1 MRRVVLLACVA
12 SLWIGCRRESA
23 VAPAVST
30 PQSFIV
36 AAYLAA
42 AGDADV
48 CALAARQGRL
58 PETRVLGASIHRTLL
73 DLRNDLAS
81 DAQRKKIALPNGIE
95 EKKLALRD
103 NLSQLPGRVFDQGYA
118 LAMVQDT
125 RAMLQ
130 LFNARIDDPDVR
142 NIVNKYRAQF
152 DAQQRDANR
161 LLSQLGGAPWPNF
174 EP

>member
-1 MRRVVLLACVA
+1 MRRVLLCVVLLASCHR
-12 SLWIGCRRESA
+12 SERS
-23 VAPAVST
+23 PAATT

-36 AAYLAA
+36 SAYLAA

-58 PETRVLGASIHRTLL
+58 PETRTLGAATSRTLTEM
-73 DLRNDLAS
+73 RNDLAAA
-81 DAQRKKIALPNGIE
+81 AQRKHIALPAGLP

-103 NLSQLPGRVFDQGYA
+103 NLSQLPGRIFDQGYA

-130 LFNARIDDPDVR
+130 LFNARIDDPDVH
-142 NIVNKYRAQF
+142 NIVNKYRAQLE
-152 DAQQRDANR
+152 AEQRDANR
-161 LLSQLGGAPWPNF
+161 LMNQLGGPPWPNF